1 MFGRTTFNGITDT
14 ELYRLEQLSVII
26 TERGEAIQ
34 QDHTTYSLEHRE
46 LAQMIT
52 QLGRITTLQTQA
64 LRSIR

>member
-1 MFGRTTFNGITDT
+1 MARTVFNGISDT
-14 ELYRLEQLSVII
+14 ELYRLEQLSVRIV
-26 TERGEAIQ
+26 ERGKAIQ
-34 QDHTTYSLEHRE
+34 EDHTNSLENRE